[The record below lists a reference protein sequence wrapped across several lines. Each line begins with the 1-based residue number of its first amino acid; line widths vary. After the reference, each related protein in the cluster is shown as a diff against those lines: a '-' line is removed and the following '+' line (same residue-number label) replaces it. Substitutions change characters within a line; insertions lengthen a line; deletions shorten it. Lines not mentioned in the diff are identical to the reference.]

1 VTKTCTLHCT
11 ECAPDG
17 RYRLFSNTY
26 GAALDL
32 RFVWSGGQQKEM
44 ILKLTLAMI
53 MVAGASFAIDPPR
66 NNRPANGQGQQQGQM
81 KGKRGGPQDGSGPI
95 HTPGT
100 GGGTGAG
107 TRGGGGQRGGR
118 R

>member
-11 ECAPDG
+11 ECVPHG
-17 RYRLFSNTY
+17 WKYLFSTTY
-26 GAALDL
+26 NAALDL
-32 RFVWSGGQQKEM
+32 RFLWPGGQEQEM
-44 ILKLTLAMI
+44 ILRLTLAMI

-66 NNRPANGQGQQQGQM
+66 SNRPAKGQGQQQGQM

-100 GGGTGAG
+100 GGGKGAG
-107 TRGGGGQRGGR
+107 TRGGGQRGGR